1 MPQRVG
7 FLLDIEARK
16 ETLDRLGKIDVRL
29 KDINKE
35 LSAARKLGKDGVYA
49 SLKQQQRELRQE
61 ARDLNKELK
70 QQTLTLGDLVDNFR
84 IGFVRVGDF
93 KAGLANTQK
102 IVGITTKAIKANT
115 LATKAWKI
123 AVVSFLGATGVG
135 LLIVALGSLVAWLT
149 STQEG
154 INLVN
159 RAFAALKGGITE
171 VVSTLARFF
180 KEGFSAFD
188 GFGERIEES
197 TVGVFNTTKAL
208 QDLTEERQ
216 RLDLLTT
223 ETLNKEKQLA
233 KIAEDT
239 SKSDAERA
247 KAAQEAIK
255 LEQDLR
261 QQLVAF
267 KQKEIALEQKL
278 LDAKGETALDEDR
291 QRLVDLRK
299 ELQEIETASF
309 ERETTL
315 NNKLNV
321 SNQALAKSLDE
332 VKKAAEGSIAAL
344 TEKLGKLNEEV
355 QSGALT
361 GSALFNKIKEIVAL
375 EDEIKSLNK
384 AIEETANK
392 ARFGLRPQNL
402 GPGLQTLDGTGGG
415 VTGAPD
421 TLVQEQRDRELEK
434 EKEHQDNLLAI
445 KMDAL
450 DTEKAM
456 REEAYSALAAISA
469 EFATGEIKTI
479 GDFAKKSLELI
490 VDSLVA
496 QLRAR
501 LAAAKAA
508 ALLNPNPLAKARALS
523 GIVAGEVAISAL
535 SALVKSSISKLE
547 AGGVTNP
554 GFVAKGAR
562 HAHGGIKLG
571 NGQEIEGG
579 EPVLTRRAAHLFPEA
594 INAINQASGGRRILR
609 DGGILAG
616 GSSSVPLLPS
626 QFFAQSTGLDSREMA
641 ERVEAAV
648 SRGIAKGLLAGN
660 RRIEREQEFEQ
671 RSIA

>member
-29 KDINKE
+29 QNINGQLAEAKKKGD
-35 LSAARKLGKDGVYA
+35 AGIFKA
-49 SLKQQQRELRQE
+49 LKQQQRELRQE

-188 GFGERIEES
+188 GFGERIKES

-216 RLDLLTT
+216 RLDLLTA

-291 QRLVDLRK
+291 QKLIDLRK
-299 ELQEIETASF
+299 ELQELETASF

-321 SNQALAKSLDE
+321 SNQALTKSLEE
-332 VKKAAEGSIAAL
+332 VKKATEGSIAAL

-355 QSGALT
+355 QGGALT

-375 EDEIKSLNK
+375 EDEIESLNK
-384 AIEETANK
+384 AIEETANRV
-392 ARFGLRPQNL
+392 RFGDRSIIAGPQAI
-402 GPGLQTLDGTGGG
+402 DGTDGGG

-445 KMDAL
+445 KMEAL